1 MRSKYLIKSRIR
13 FVGRETL
20 CYAWE
25 DGKKE
30 GLKEGIRKG
39 EKGKTCNLIQKKLE
53 KGKTL
58 SQIADELEDTEENI
72 GRLIEQFHLG
82 IPQ

>member
-1 MRSKYLIKSRIR
+1 MTIFEYDEEEHIRLERS
-13 FVGRETL
+13 
-20 CYAWE
+20 YAWE

-72 GRLIEQFHLG
+72 GRLIEQFHLE